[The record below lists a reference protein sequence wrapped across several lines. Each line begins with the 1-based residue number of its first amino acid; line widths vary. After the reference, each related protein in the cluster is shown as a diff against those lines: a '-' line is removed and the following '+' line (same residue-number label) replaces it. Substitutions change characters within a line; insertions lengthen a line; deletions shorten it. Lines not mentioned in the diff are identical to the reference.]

1 MLTKIDRGIL
11 YMLAGAL
18 ISALNGALTKVLAEY
33 MSAMEIVFFR
43 SIIGVVIILYALKHT
58 APTLPGGKFYML
70 ISRGVYGIL
79 AMILYFYTIKVI
91 PLGEAIT
98 LNSTSPLFGSI
109 LAFYLLQEHL
119 NKRTILA
126 LVIGFFGIVFIVK
139 PFGMMISYEHFL
151 GILGG
156 FFAAAAYT
164 TIKKIKDIYDARI
177 IVLSFSAV
185 GTLLPGLFFLIAPYI
200 EAPESIS
207 FLFPEFIMPSTMYVW
222 FLIVMIALIS
232 TLSQWLITKAYS
244 TSNVSIIGV
253 ISYTIIPFSIAFGWM
268 LGDPLPDALTYL
280 GIGFIVVGGVLVGM
294 KKKEN

>member
-1 MLTKIDRGIL
+1 
-11 YMLAGAL
+11 MLASAL
-18 ISALNGALTKVLAEY
+18 VSALNGAFTKVLAEY
-33 MSAMEIVFFR
+33 MSPLEMVFFR

-58 APTLPGGKFYML
+58 APTLQGGKFYML
-70 ISRGVYGIL
+70 VSRGVYGIL

-109 LAFYLLQEHL
+109 LAFYLLHERL
-119 NKRTILA
+119 DKRTILA
-126 LVIGFFGIVFIVK
+126 LVIGFFGIIFIVK
-139 PFGMMISYEHFL
+139 PFGMAISYAHFL

-164 TIKKIKDIYDARI
+164 TIKKIKDIYDARV
-177 IVLSFSAV
+177 IVLSFSAI
-185 GTLLPGLFFLIAPYI
+185 GTLLPGLFFLIAPYY

-207 FLFPEFIMPSTMYVW
+207 FLFPEFIMPSTLYVW
-222 FLIVMIALIS
+222 FLVVCIALIS

-244 TSNVSIIGV
+244 ASNVSIIGV

-268 LGDPLPDALTYL
+268 LGDAMPDALTYL
-280 GIGFIVVGGVLVGM
+280 GISLIIVGGILVGI
-294 KKKEN
+294 KKK